1 MRMLSRFIQWYAL
14 RFRFPH
20 RGLKYLLTALKWQGM
35 LDHNFLKR
43 LPNGCLLRCQLG
55 EHIERQIFWYDG
67 YELPELQW
75 LQAHLAGHQQPVLY
89 DVGANIGFH
98 SLYLAHEL
106 PQLQCWCFEP
116 APVNLERL
124 RYNRQLNSG
133 VDARLHIAPVAL
145 GATRSQLPLYEAGAD
160 NRGMHSLAAADAL
173 TQGTL
178 VEVWALD
185 DWLQAQPLP
194 IPPPTAIKLDIEGG
208 EWQALQG
215 MQQLLAQYR
224 PTLCIELDDRHLQRF
239 GSNARALVAWLKQLG
254 YEAFQIGPNTQLVPL
269 TLAGAPISLAI
280 FLPR

>member
-1 MRMLSRFIQWYAL
+1 MLRRFIQWYAL

-20 RGLKYLLTALKWQGM
+20 RGLKYLLAALKWQDLLGH
-35 LDHNFLKR
+35 DFLKR
-43 LPNGCLLRCQLG
+43 LPNGCLVRCQLG

-75 LQAHLAGHQQPVLY
+75 LRAHLAGQQQPVLY

-106 PQLQCWCFEP
+106 PQLQSWCFEP

-124 RYNRQLNSG
+124 RYNLQLNAG

-160 NRGMHSLAAADAL
+160 NRGMHSLAAAEAL
-173 TQGTL
+173 RPGTL

-185 DWLQAQPLP
+185 EWRQAQQVP
-194 IPPPTAIKLDIEGG
+194 IHPPSCIKLDIEGG

-224 PTLCIELDDRHLQRF
+224 PTLCIELDDRHLHRF
-239 GSNARALVAWLKQLG
+239 GSSAQAIVAWLAQRG
-254 YEAFQIGPNTQLVPL
+254 YDAFQIAPNGQLGPL